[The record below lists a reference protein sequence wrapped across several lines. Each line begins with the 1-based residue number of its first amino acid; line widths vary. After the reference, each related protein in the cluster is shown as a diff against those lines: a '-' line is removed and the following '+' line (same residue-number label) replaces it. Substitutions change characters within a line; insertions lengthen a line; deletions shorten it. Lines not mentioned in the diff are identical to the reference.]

1 MPGNTLSRS
10 LALATFVSL
19 GCTVPMRA
27 QAAPAAPAA
36 PAAGPL
42 LGKVATEAMAS
53 TFANREHWMQK
64 VVLLLA
70 LGKSWHPV
78 GTTMIVQALRD
89 KDPRLVAFGV
99 EELLRTDAALL
110 PKIATTELLDELIV
124 RQLARTNEHLRTRV
138 LLALER
144 LAPNAGAKD
153 KAAWTTWWNG
163 AKATFAPEPWP
174 DAEKANAEGSTTSA
188 TAQRAFDLYQA
199 GLDLAICIDST
210 GSMQP
215 TIDALADAL
224 DEMVDI
230 LDGISPK
237 MRLAIVQY
245 KDYGDLGKAGAKVLQ
260 PFTKNIRAARKNLGE
275 LRADG
280 GGDLPEAVLGGLTV
294 TLDPKMN
301 WQMDAN
307 KLVVVIGDAPPHPK
321 EAQPAIDLVRAAR
334 ESPGSAPGRGPITG
348 QTQKSKPSP
357 FLTSCIGVFLDLKGK
372 LREQPGFREFT
383 DSQRQMREDFTKIA
397 EAGGGTFVDV
407 TFTFSDEQPK
417 EKPKDKEKAKEQ
429 QRDAGRS
436 IAATA
441 TRKIV
446 EHILVLSFGE
456 QHKEA
461 MREFVRIFFEYKDA
475 ELIK

>member
-1 MPGNTLSRS
+1 MPGHSLSRS
-10 LALATFVSL
+10 LALVTFVSL
-19 GCTVPMRA
+19 GSAISGHA

-36 PAAGPL
+36 APL
-42 LGKVATEAMAS
+42 LGKVPTEAMAS

-78 GTTMIVQALRD
+78 GTPMIVQALRD

-124 RQLARTNEHLRTRV
+124 RQLARNNEHLRTRV

-144 LAPNAGAKD
+144 LAPTAGAKD
-153 KAAWTTWWNG
+153 KAAWATWWNG

-174 DAEKANAEGSTTSA
+174 DAEKGNAEGTTTSA
-188 TAQRAFDLYQA
+188 TAQRAFDLYQT

-215 TIDALADAL
+215 TIDALAEAL

-237 MRLAIVQY
+237 LRLAIVQY
-245 KDYGDLGKAGAKVLQ
+245 KDYGDLGKAGAKVVQ
-260 PFTKNIRAARKNLGE
+260 PFTKNIRAARKNLGD

-294 TLDPKMN
+294 TLDSKMN

-307 KLVVVIGDAPPHPK
+307 KLVVVIGDAPPHPQ
-321 EAQPAIDLVRAAR
+321 ETQPTIDLVRTVR
-334 ESPGSAPGRGPITG
+334 ESPGAMPGKPVTG
-348 QTQKSKPSP
+348 QTQKTKPSP

-372 LREQPGFREFT
+372 LREQQGYREFM
-383 DSQRQMREDFTKIA
+383 DSQQRMREEFTKIA
-397 EAGGGTFVDV
+397 AAGGGTFVDV

-417 EKPKDKEKAKEQ
+417 EKPKDKDKAKEQ

-436 IAATA
+436 IAAAA